1 VDTLHTL
8 MNDVDFCRILRVAQT
23 FDDRNVTF
31 AMSSVDEFE
40 HELAE
45 HDLTVDPA
53 QPAVIARDSA
63 NRSYVMTEDFS

>member
-1 VDTLHTL
+1 
-8 MNDVDFCRILRVAQT
+8 MAQT

-45 HDLTVDPA
+45 HGLAVDPA
-53 QPAVIARDSA
+53 QPAVIALDSA
-63 NRSYVMTEDFS
+63 NRSYVMAEDFS